1 MSAASCERKTY
12 PVLLLSEA
20 VSPITHAMGTAG
32 NESIIAREKVI
43 TPAGNVELPFLS
55 ANALRHRCVRE
66 PGALWLIRRWQL
78 AGKLSVSQLN
88 FLLHGGNLTESNAS
102 ENTRNIAEF
111 QRLFPLLRLLGG
123 CLPNQILTGSMDA
136 WRGTLVCEENR
147 PMLTLTMPSET
158 LPTAR
163 LRPAEEFVGNYQYTR
178 GDAAKDNLSD
188 PALTDTEAKTNL
200 MIYSGQAVRRGAQF
214 VHGFLVRHATNREL
228 GALLL
233 SLRLWQA
240 TGGTIGGQAAKGHGK
255 LHTWHVGA
263 DWNEELCI
271 GEYVEYVQAIRDEA
285 LEWLNDMFLNRPAKE
300 KKEKG
305 KGRAKK
311 EAAPA

>member
-1 MSAASCERKTY
+1 MGNSMDRSTHE
-12 PVLLLSEA
+12 VLLLSEA

-43 TPAGNVELPFLS
+43 TPAGAVELPFLS
-55 ANALRHRCVRE
+55 ANALRHRCIRE
-66 PGALWLIRRWQL
+66 PGAMWLVRQWNLVGR
-78 AGKLSVSQLN
+78 LSVGQLN
-88 FLLHGGNLTESNAS
+88 FLMHGGNLTESNAS
-102 ENTRNIAEF
+102 ENTRNIGEF

-147 PMLTLTMPSET
+147 PMLSLTLPAET
-158 LPTAR
+158 LPVSR
-163 LRPAEEFVGNYQYTR
+163 LRLAEEFVGNYQYTR
-178 GDAAKDNLSD
+178 GDATKANLSD
-188 PALTDTEAKTNL
+188 PALTDAEAKTNL

-214 VHGFLVRHATNREL
+214 VHGFLVKHASNREL

-240 TGGTIGGQAAKGHGK
+240 TGGTIGGQAAKGHGR
-255 LHTWHVGA
+255 LHTWHIA
-263 DWNEELCI
+263 PAWNEELCI
-271 GEYVEYVQAIRDEA
+271 GEYVDYALAIRDEA
-285 LEWLNDMFLNRPAKE
+285 VEWLNDMFLNRPAKE

-305 KGRAKK
+305 KSRAKK
-311 EAAPA
+311 EATPA